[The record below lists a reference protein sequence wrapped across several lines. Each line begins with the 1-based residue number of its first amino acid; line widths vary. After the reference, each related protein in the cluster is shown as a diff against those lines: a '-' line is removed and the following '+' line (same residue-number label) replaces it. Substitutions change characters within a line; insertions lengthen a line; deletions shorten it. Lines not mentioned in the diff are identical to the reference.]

1 MSLILGFY
9 LIFKYIMNPPPVP
22 NIQTGGIQSAPSAP
36 NIENITSKSSSFFD
50 FNLDFTTKII
60 LCLVIMLIL
69 HYAYKFIKKRFFNN
83 STSFEEDEE
92 ILKDMDGLDLENM
105 DENSEYFDEN
115 EQLEMEQSLQ
125 QELNTE

>member
-1 MSLILGFY
+1 
-9 LIFKYIMNPPPVP
+9 
-22 NIQTGGIQSAPSAP
+22 
-36 NIENITSKSSSFFD
+36 
-50 FNLDFTTKII
+50 
-60 LCLVIMLIL
+60 MLIL

-92 ILKDMDGLDLENM
+92 ILKDMDGLDMENM